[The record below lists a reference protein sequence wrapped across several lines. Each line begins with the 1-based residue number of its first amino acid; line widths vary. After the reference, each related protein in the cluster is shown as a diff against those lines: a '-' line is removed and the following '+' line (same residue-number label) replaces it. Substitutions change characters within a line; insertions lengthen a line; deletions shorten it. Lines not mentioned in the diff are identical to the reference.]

1 MKQISMNMKKVLFL
15 IIWEKKD
22 LKIRAMTF
30 SIKKYKRIIIIKIR
44 EKRES
49 NKLIIF
55 NKIKEMMFNIS
66 KMIYCKMRSKLWQ

>member
-15 IIWEKKD
+15 IIWEKRD

-49 NKLIIF
+49 NKLIIL
-55 NKIKEMMFNIS
+55 NKIK
-66 KMIYCKMRSKLWQ
+66 

>member
-15 IIWEKKD
+15 IIWEKRD

-55 NKIKEMMFNIS
+55 NKIK
-66 KMIYCKMRSKLWQ
+66 